1 MAAAFQLYRK
11 SQTFWSDDGTL
22 LAGGKLKFFTAGTST
37 PKHVYGEK
45 ALTTDNG
52 TEIMLD
58 ASGRPEWAIW
68 GSGQYDVEI
77 YDADDEQV
85 GEDLMVEVS
94 GGEATALPALV
105 TDKFLT
111 NDGDVM
117 SWAAIKQL
125 PSMTDHS
132 GDYLSTDG
140 TTATWVA
147 GPETPTVPD
156 LPITVT
162 TGTNGGV
169 VFGATGSDFVQQ
181 LWGSDSVAGGG
192 GLSVADSVTFSTAFK
207 TAPKV
212 FVQCTGTPGTTSG
225 DVHLRCSVTPST
237 TGFSVTFS
245 TKTGG
250 TSADS
255 SGTDSK
261 ISGTVNYS
269 WLAVGTINEP

>member
-1 MAAAFQLYRK
+1 
-11 SQTFWSDDGTL
+11 
-22 LAGGKLKFFTAGTST
+22 
-37 PKHVYGEK
+37 
-45 ALTTDNG
+45 
-52 TEIMLD
+52 MLD
-58 ASGRPEWAIW
+58 ASGRPEWAVW
-68 GSGQYDVEI
+68 GTGQYDVEF
-77 YDADDEQV
+77 YDADDVQV

-105 TDKFLT
+105 ASKFLT

-117 SWAAIKQL
+117 SWATVKQL

-140 TTATWVA
+140 TTASWVT

-162 TGTNGGV
+162 TGKWC
-169 VFGATGSDFVQQ
+169 VFGATGADFAQQ
-181 LWGSDSVAGGG
+181 SCGVHDSVAGGG
-192 GLSVADSVTFSTAFK
+192 GLSVADSVTFATAFK
-207 TAPKV
+207 ATPKV

-225 DVHLRCSVTPST
+225 DVHLRWSVTPST

-255 SGTDSK
+255 SGTDSR

-269 WLAVGTINEP
+269 WFAVGTIDEP